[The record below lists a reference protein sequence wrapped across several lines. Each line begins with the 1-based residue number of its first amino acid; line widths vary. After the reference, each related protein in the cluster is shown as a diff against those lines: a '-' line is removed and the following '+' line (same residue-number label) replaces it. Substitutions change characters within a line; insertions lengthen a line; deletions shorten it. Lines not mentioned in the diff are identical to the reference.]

1 MDLKYH
7 LDKQAITLYVY
18 YTLGVVNMKA
28 NVYTD
33 KNPRCPTSEEDADFP
48 LVGRE
53 QHISIEQIKAKLS

>member
-1 MDLKYH
+1 
-7 LDKQAITLYVY
+7 
-18 YTLGVVNMKA
+18 MKA